1 MTGLA
6 VLAMAG
12 VGLLAGCANPSYD
25 PMAGTTTTT
34 TVTRD
39 AYGNPV
45 ASGTTVRD
53 AYGNPVAANS
63 QEYRDAYGRP
73 MATAPGYGATA
84 YPPVDCRA
92 SLLHQDRPGGSD
104 YDPRRGAPSC

>member
-1 MTGLA
+1 MRMTTALA
-6 VLAMAG
+6 ALALGGA
-12 VGLLAGCANPSYD
+12 GLLGACADSTYD

-39 AYGNPV
+39 AYGNPI

-53 AYGNPVAANS
+53 AYGNPVSASS

-73 MATAPGYGATA
+73 VATAPGYGSS
-84 YPPVDCRA
+84 DCRA
-92 SLLHQDRPGGSD
+92 SFLHQDRPGGSD
-104 YDPRRGAPSC
+104 YNPR